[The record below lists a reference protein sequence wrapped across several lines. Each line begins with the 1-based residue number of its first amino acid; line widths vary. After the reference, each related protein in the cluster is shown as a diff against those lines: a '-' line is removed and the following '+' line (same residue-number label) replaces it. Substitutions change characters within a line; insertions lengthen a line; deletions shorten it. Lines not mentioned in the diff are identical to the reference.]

1 MFKPVL
7 DFFGTWYEFSAKEH
21 LAAGFG
27 ITMASVIIISLGSI
41 FVLFLNG

>member
-7 DFFGTWYEFSAKEH
+7 DFFGQWYEFSAKEH

-27 ITMASVIIISLGSI
+27 ICIVCFIVTFIGSM
-41 FVLFLNG
+41 FFMLLNG